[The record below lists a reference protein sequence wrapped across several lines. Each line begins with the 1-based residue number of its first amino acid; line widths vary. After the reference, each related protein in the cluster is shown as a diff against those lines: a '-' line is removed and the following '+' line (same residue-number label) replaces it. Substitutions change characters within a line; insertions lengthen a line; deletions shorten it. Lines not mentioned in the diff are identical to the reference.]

1 VRGLDLGADDYL
13 VKPFSFPELIARL
26 QALHRPRSV
35 GRSAALE
42 FDPAR
47 LTVLRNNLTIELTR
61 TEYLL
66 LRSLAQAE
74 GTTVTRVRLME
85 SIWGNANL
93 MPSNSLDV
101 LVNGLRAKVD
111 APFDLKL
118 ISTVRGVGYRLLD
131 QHHGVSSE
139 EAETVR

>member
-1 VRGLDLGADDYL
+1 LL
-13 VKPFSFPELIARL
+13 ARL
-26 QALHRPRSV
+26 QALHRTRSF
-35 GRSAALE
+35 GRCAGLK

-47 LTVLRNNLTIELTR
+47 LTVLRSNITIELTR

-74 GTTVTRVRLME
+74 GTTVTRLRLMQ
-85 SIWGNANL
+85 SIWGNATS

-101 LVNGLRAKVD
+101 LMNGLRAKVD
-111 APFDLKL
+111 TPFDIKL

-131 QHHGVSSE
+131 QHRDALSE
-139 EAETVR
+139 QAEIVR